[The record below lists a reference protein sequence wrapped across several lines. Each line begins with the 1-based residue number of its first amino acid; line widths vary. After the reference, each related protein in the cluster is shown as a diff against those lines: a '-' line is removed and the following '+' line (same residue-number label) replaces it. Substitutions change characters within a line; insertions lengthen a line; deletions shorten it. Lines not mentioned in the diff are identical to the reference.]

1 MKKQVITIVSIV
13 LVILVAIFALMNLE
27 TVEVSF
33 GFTSVQMPLVL
44 LILICLLLGA
54 FIIFL
59 FSTTQNMRKNRE
71 YRELENTAQQQ
82 QDALS
87 SEIHDLQETMKALE
101 TRLKNSSGKQEIG
114 VKDQQINDLETKI
127 QQLND
132 QLTTHK

>member
-1 MKKQVITIVSIV
+1 
-13 LVILVAIFALMNLE
+13 
-27 TVEVSF
+27 
-33 GFTSVQMPLVL
+33 MPLVL

-54 FIIFL
+54 LIIFL